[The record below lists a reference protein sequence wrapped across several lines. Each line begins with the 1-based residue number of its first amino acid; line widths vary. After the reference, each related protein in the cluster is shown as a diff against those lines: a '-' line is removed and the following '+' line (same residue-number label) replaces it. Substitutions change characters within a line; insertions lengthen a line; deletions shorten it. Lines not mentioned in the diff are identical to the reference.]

1 MEVPI
6 AADLVT
12 LSACRSAGAST
23 LSGEGPVGFA
33 WAFFQAGADNV
44 VASLWD
50 VNDRSTA
57 DMMSDFYSE
66 IGAGHSYP
74 AALRQA
80 KLKMLQ
86 TNYRRPYYWAPFQLY
101 SRRLQSTQ

>member
-1 MEVPI
+1 
-6 AADLVT
+6 
-12 LSACRSAGAST
+12 
-23 LSGEGPVGFA
+23 
-33 WAFFQAGADNV
+33 
-44 VASLWD
+44 
-50 VNDRSTA
+50 
-57 DMMSDFYSE
+57 MSDFYSE

-101 SRRLQSTQ
+101 SRRLQSTK